1 MDLENGTISSNSVSI
16 NNFTI
21 ENYGNGWYRVSCYN
35 TSSTNYQ
42 IQVFFGVDGSG
53 SNIATNGTDGVYIYG
68 FEIQNGSYATSYIPT
83 QGSAVTR
90 SADACNNGA
99 NEQVI
104 NSTEGVFY
112 FEGSALADDGTNRF
126 LSLND
131 GTTNNYIYFR
141 YVTTSNQYLFRT
153 QVGGTTVN
161 TLSGFLTDTTENHK
175 FAFKFKSGDY
185 AMWVDGVE
193 ISTDTSSTIF
203 SSNTLS
209 NIEFSFP
216 TDGGDGFQSKIKDLR
231 VYNTALTDQELI
243 NLTTL

>member
-1 MDLENGTISSNSVSI
+1 MGFRISYTPSYFFFPTANRYYWKKRIFLWISQLE
-16 NNFTI
+16 
-21 ENYGNGWYRVSCYN
+21 
-35 TSSTNYQ
+35 Q
-42 IQVFFGVDGSG
+42 
-53 SNIATNGTDGVYIYG
+53 
-68 FEIQNGSYATSYIPT
+68 GSYATSYIPT
-83 QGSAVTR
+83 QGGAVTR
-90 SADACNNGA
+90 VADACNNGA

-153 QVGGTTVN
+153 KVGGAGVN

-193 ISTDTSSTIF
+193 ISNDTSSTIF
-203 SSNTLS
+203 PSNTLS

-216 TDGGDGFQSKIKDLR
+216 TDGGSNFQSKTRDLR
-231 VYNTALTDQELI
+231 VYNTALTDQELQA
-243 NLTTL
+243 LTTI

>member
-1 MDLENGTISSNSVSI
+1 M
-16 NNFTI
+16 
-21 ENYGNGWYRVSCYN
+21 
-35 TSSTNYQ
+35 
-42 IQVFFGVDGSG
+42 
-53 SNIATNGTDGVYIYG
+53 
-68 FEIQNGSYATSYIPT
+68 
-83 QGSAVTR
+83 
-90 SADACNNGA
+90 
-99 NEQVI
+99 
-104 NSTEGVFY
+104 FY

-203 SSNTLS
+203 SSNTF
-209 NIEFSFP
+209 I
-216 TDGGDGFQSKIKDLR
+216 
-231 VYNTALTDQELI
+231 
-243 NLTTL
+243 